1 MLEFMASR
9 EEEVNLGLVTRPVTR
24 LDCSELLCDKASDI
38 DIRRGQKECPPA
50 NL

>member
-24 LDCSELLCDKASDI
+24 LDCSELLCDKVLFKYKRDRQSF
-38 DIRRGQKECPPA
+38 
-50 NL
+50 